1 MYLLEKAVIVKSLT
15 TDFSAHVC
23 AFYFLRHVR
32 SLLNCSSNASGA
44 AKQKGG
50 SPYFFSHPP
59 SRGGAKKKW
68 GAKRKGGARTP
79 RTPPEYASVYAYLFY
94 YISEKVTLTIQE

>member
-32 SLLNCSSNASGA
+32 SLLNCSSNASA
-44 AKQKGG
+44 A
-50 SPYFFSHPP
+50 FIPP
-59 SRGGAKKKW
+59 STPVSDVGCIIFINLYKFNDSGNIDVDMYAQVQVYRYY
-68 GAKRKGGARTP
+68 KRV
-79 RTPPEYASVYAYLFY
+79 S
-94 YISEKVTLTIQE
+94 I